1 MEPRPSLTVAVV
13 FERRKSPSQWEEW
26 GFRVVDVVIDNGQFG
41 AQARVLRDDGSV
53 ALIVHPGL
61 SLALFR
67 DEAEGYYLNLTA
79 GQSVWF
85 VMWRIDENDAS
96 RAWPESVTLSYN
108 EAARFLDAQER
119 VDNVPLDPEVRE
131 LLQLFTDENYKP
143 EPKKRRRPASFL
155 APDKR

>member
-1 MEPRPSLTVAVV
+1 MESRPSLTVAVV

-26 GFRVVDVVIDNGQFG
+26 GFRVVDVVVDNGQFG
-41 AQARVLRDDGSV
+41 AQSRVLRDDGNV

-61 SLALFR
+61 SVALFR

-79 GQSVWF
+79 GQPVWF
-85 VMWRIDENDAS
+85 VMWRTDENDAS
-96 RAWPESVTLSYN
+96 RAWPEIVTLSYN

-119 VDNVPLDPEVRE
+119 VDNVPLGPDVHE
-131 LLQLFTDENYKP
+131 LLRLFTDENYKP
-143 EPKKRRRPASFL
+143 EPRKRRRPASFL

>member
-13 FERRKSPSQWEEW
+13 FERRKSPSQWEDW

-41 AQARVLRDDGSV
+41 AQARLLRDDGSV
-53 ALIVHPGL
+53 ALIVYPGL

-79 GQSVWF
+79 GQPVWF

-96 RAWPESVTLSYN
+96 RARPEIVTLSYN

>member
-1 MEPRPSLTVAVV
+1 MESRPSLTVAVV
-13 FERRKSPSQWEEW
+13 FERRKSPNQWEDW

-53 ALIVHPGL
+53 ALIVYPGL

-79 GQSVWF
+79 GQPVWF

-96 RAWPESVTLSYN
+96 RAWPEIVTLSYN

>member
-13 FERRKSPSQWEEW
+13 FERRKSPSQWEDW

-79 GQSVWF
+79 GQPVWF

-119 VDNVPLDPEVRE
+119 VDSVPLDPEVRE

>member
-1 MEPRPSLTVAVV
+1 VESRPSLTVAVV

-41 AQARVLRDDGSV
+41 AQSRLLRDDGSA
-53 ALIVHPGL
+53 ALIVHPGI

-67 DEAEGYYLNLTA
+67 DEAEGYYLNLTS
-79 GQSVWF
+79 GQPVWF

-96 RAWPESVTLSYN
+96 RAWPEIVTLSYN
-108 EAARFLDAQER
+108 EAARALDAQER
-119 VDNVPLDPEVRE
+119 VDNVPLDHEVRE